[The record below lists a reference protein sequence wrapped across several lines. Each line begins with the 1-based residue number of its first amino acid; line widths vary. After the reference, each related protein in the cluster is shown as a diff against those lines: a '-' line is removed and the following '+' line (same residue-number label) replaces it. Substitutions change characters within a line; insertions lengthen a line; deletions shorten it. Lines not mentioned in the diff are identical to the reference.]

1 MIVDIATFSGFQ
13 IFQQVA
19 PAPCR
24 MNWIQVGGETSTSEE
39 DSKYIFSES
48 KHIPTDEHAKTP
60 DFQKWKGIAI
70 EKYELEAARTQAAG
84 QNSSDSKYFSCLS
97 TTTKLLP
104 TEEHGFQIF
113 QQVAPAPCRMNW
125 IQVGGETSTS
135 EEDSKY
141 IFSESKHIP
150 TDEHA
155 KTPDFQKWKGIAIE
169 KYELEAA
176 RTQAAGQNS
185 SDSKYFSCLST
196 TTKLL
201 PTEEHGFQIFQQ
213 VAPAPCR
220 MNWIQVGGE
229 TSTSEED
236 SKYIFSESKH
246 IPTDEHAKT
255 PDFQKWKGI
264 AIEKYELEAARTQA
278 AGQNSSDSK
287 YFSCLSTTTKL
298 LPTEEHDFQKWKDI
312 ASEPYMLEASKIQAA
327 GGNSSDSKYVS
338 CLSTTSEILPPE
350 KHDFQ
355 NWKESSIEP
364 CMLEAASTQAAGE
377 NSFDSEYVTFLSTTS
392 KPHPIEEHDF
402 QKWKSIIT
410 KKYML
415 EAARTQ
421 AAVVNS
427 SDSEYFTCVSTS
439 SKLLPTEERDFQYWK
454 ESAIAPYMLEAAR
467 ENSSDSE
474 YFSCLSPPSKTLP
487 TDEYDFQKRKGIAT
501 EPFILEATRTQAAEE
516 NSCDSKYFTCLSTSS
531 KLIPPEECGLQKFQ
545 EIVPKSYMLEPVRD
559 QAAGDNSSSSDYL
572 TSISFD
578 STLTPN
584 DNQETSES
592 SSYVSYP
599 ESHST
604 SVESKLEESEYS
616 SSLAYN
622 ELPVYLANNPCT
634 CSKKRKRERIMK
646 VYYMHVRMKRGVAV
660 LEDTEDESQPP
671 CKKTKMKTIAFP
683 ETIHTEENLSDVSTE
698 ELLTESDL
706 SFDDVV
712 QEASEDNDRPID
724 LPPLETSSRAKTP
737 EWLVAHDSG
746 YRCMACCRVFPS
758 LEILQD
764 HVKNGIKEGFSC
776 HSFHVALN
784 LLRSKNR
791 NRKKEVYEE
800 EENKVKKSW
809 TKGISIQCHNIIRHI
824 RDFFH
829 NNH

>member
-1 MIVDIATFSGFQ
+1 MPQ
-13 IFQQVA
+13 
-19 PAPCR
+19 
-24 MNWIQVGGETSTSEE
+24 
-39 DSKYIFSES
+39 Y
-48 KHIPTDEHAKTP
+48 
-60 DFQKWKGIAI
+60 
-70 EKYELEAARTQAAG
+70 
-84 QNSSDSKYFSCLS
+84 
-97 TTTKLLP
+97 LLLFHSP
-104 TEEHGFQIF
+104 
-113 QQVAPAPCRMNW
+113 
-125 IQVGGETSTS
+125 
-135 EEDSKY
+135 
-141 IFSESKHIP
+141 
-150 TDEHA
+150 
-155 KTPDFQKWKGIAIE
+155 
-169 KYELEAA
+169 
-176 RTQAAGQNS
+176 
-185 SDSKYFSCLST
+185 
-196 TTKLL
+196 
-201 PTEEHGFQIFQQ
+201 
-213 VAPAPCR
+213 
-220 MNWIQVGGE
+220 
-229 TSTSEED
+229 
-236 SKYIFSESKH
+236 
-246 IPTDEHAKT
+246 
-255 PDFQKWKGI
+255 
-264 AIEKYELEAARTQA
+264 
-278 AGQNSSDSK
+278 
-287 YFSCLSTTTKL
+287 
-298 LPTEEHDFQKWKDI
+298 
-312 ASEPYMLEASKIQAA
+312 
-327 GGNSSDSKYVS
+327 
-338 CLSTTSEILPPE
+338 
-350 KHDFQ
+350 
-355 NWKESSIEP
+355 
-364 CMLEAASTQAAGE
+364 
-377 NSFDSEYVTFLSTTS
+377 
-392 KPHPIEEHDF
+392 DF
-402 QKWKSIIT
+402 QKWKSIVT

-454 ESAIAPYMLEAAR
+454 ESAIAPYMLEAAG

-646 VYYMHVRMKRGVAV
+646 VYYMHVRMKRGVAA
-660 LEDTEDESQPP
+660 LEDTEDERQPP

-683 ETIHTEENLSDVSTE
+683 ETIHTEENLSVVSTE

-791 NRKKEVYEE
+791 KRKKEVYEE

-809 TKGISIQCHNIIRHI
+809 TKGISIQCHNIIRRI

>member
-1 MIVDIATFSGFQ
+1 MLDSEKSTAMLGPSGLTQDHRYTTQDSTPENICSTFSSDKVTNREFQ
-13 IFQQVA
+13 KFKEVVPVPCAAVPDWTHPSGGNSLASEYFTYA
-19 PAPCR
+19 PPTR
-24 MNWIQVGGETSTSEE
+24 
-39 DSKYIFSES
+39 KL
-48 KHIPTDEHAKTP
+48 IPTGK
-60 DFQKWKGIAI
+60 
-70 EKYELEAARTQAAG
+70 
-84 QNSSDSKYFSCLS
+84 
-97 TTTKLLP
+97 
-104 TEEHGFQIF
+104 HGFQIF

-155 KTPDFQKWKGIAIE
+155 KTPDFQKWKG
-169 KYELEAA
+169 
-176 RTQAAGQNS
+176 
-185 SDSKYFSCLST
+185 
-196 TTKLL
+196 
-201 PTEEHGFQIFQQ
+201 
-213 VAPAPCR
+213 V
-220 MNWIQVGGE
+220 
-229 TSTSEED
+229 
-236 SKYIFSESKH
+236 
-246 IPTDEHAKT
+246 
-255 PDFQKWKGI
+255 

-298 LPTEEHDFQKWKDI
+298 LPTEEHDFQKWKEI

-377 NSFDSEYVTFLSTTS
+377 NSFDSEYFTFLSTTS

-402 QKWKSIIT
+402 QKWKGIVT
-410 KKYML
+410 EKYML

-427 SDSEYFTCVSTS
+427 SDSKYFTCPSTS

-454 ESAIAPYMLEAAR
+454 ESAIAPYMLEAAG

-516 NSCDSKYFTCLSTSS
+516 NACDSKYFTCLSTSS
-531 KLIPPEECGLQKFQ
+531 KLIPPEECEFKKCQEIAPAPCSITKIQTTGENSSFSEYFTCLSSLSKHIPTDELGLQKFQ
-545 EIVPKSYMLEPVRD
+545 EISPKSYMLDPVRD
-559 QAAGDNSSSSDYL
+559 QAAGDNSSSSDYF
-572 TSISFD
+572 TCISFD
-578 STLTPN
+578 SKLIPN
-584 DNQETSES
+584 DKQETSELH
-592 SSYVSYP
+592 SYVSYP
-599 ESHST
+599 EPHGMP
-604 SVESKLEESEYS
+604 VERKLEESECS
-616 SSLAYN
+616 LPLAYN
-622 ELPVYLANNPCT
+622 QLPIYLANNPCT
-634 CSKKRKRERIMK
+634 SSKKRKRERIMK
-646 VYYMHVRMKRGVAV
+646 VYYMHVRMMRGVAV
-660 LEDTEDESQPP
+660 LEDTEDERQPP
-671 CKKTKMKTIAFP
+671 RKKTKIKTIAFP
-683 ETIHTEENLSDVSTE
+683 ETIHTEDNLSVVSTK

-706 SFDDVV
+706 SFDGVV
-712 QEASEDNDRPID
+712 QEASEDNDRPIY

-764 HVKNGIKEGFSC
+764 HVQNGIKEGFSC

-784 LLRSKNR
+784 RLRSKYR
-791 NRKKEVYEE
+791 NRKKKYTKRRKTKSKRAGQKA
-800 EENKVKKSW
+800 KVSNV
-809 TKGISIQCHNIIRHI
+809 TT
-824 RDFFH
+824 
-829 NNH
+829 

>member
-1 MIVDIATFSGFQ
+1 MNWIQVGGETSTSEEDSKYIFSESKHIPTDEHAKTPDFQKWKGIAIEKYELEAARTQAARQHSSDSKYFSCLSTTTKLLPTEEHGFQIFQQVAPAPCRMNWIQVGGETSTSEEDSKYIFSESKHIPTDEHAKTPGFQ

-84 QNSSDSKYFSCLS
+84 
-97 TTTKLLP
+97 
-104 TEEHGFQIF
+104 H
-113 QQVAPAPCRMNW
+113 
-125 IQVGGETSTS
+125 
-135 EEDSKY
+135 
-141 IFSESKHIP
+141 
-150 TDEHA
+150 
-155 KTPDFQKWKGIAIE
+155 
-169 KYELEAA
+169 
-176 RTQAAGQNS
+176 
-185 SDSKYFSCLST
+185 
-196 TTKLL
+196 
-201 PTEEHGFQIFQQ
+201 
-213 VAPAPCR
+213 
-220 MNWIQVGGE
+220 
-229 TSTSEED
+229 
-236 SKYIFSESKH
+236 
-246 IPTDEHAKT
+246 
-255 PDFQKWKGI
+255 
-264 AIEKYELEAARTQA
+264 
-278 AGQNSSDSK
+278 NSSDSK

-402 QKWKSIIT
+402 QKCKGIVT
-410 KKYML
+410 KKHML
-415 EAARTQ
+415 EAARSQ

-439 SKLLPTEERDFQYWK
+439 SKLLPTEEHEFKKCQ
-454 ESAIAPYMLEAAR
+454 EIAPAPCSITKIQTTG
-467 ENSSDSE
+467 ENSSFSE
-474 YFSCLSPPSKTLP
+474 
-487 TDEYDFQKRKGIAT
+487 
-501 EPFILEATRTQAAEE
+501 
-516 NSCDSKYFTCLSTSS
+516 YFTCLSSLS
-531 KLIPPEECGLQKFQ
+531 KHIPTDELGLQKFQ

-646 VYYMHVRMKRGVAV
+646 VYYMHVRMKRGVAA
-660 LEDTEDESQPP
+660 LEDTEDERQPP

-683 ETIHTEENLSDVSTE
+683 ETIHTEENLSVVSTE